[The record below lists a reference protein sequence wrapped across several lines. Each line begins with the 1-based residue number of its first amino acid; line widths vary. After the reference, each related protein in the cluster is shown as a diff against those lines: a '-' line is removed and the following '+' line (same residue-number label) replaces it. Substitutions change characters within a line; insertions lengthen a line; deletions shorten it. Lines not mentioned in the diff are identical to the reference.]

1 MSLFEGF
8 DRMRLVKV
16 GPSLRERLER
26 WVAARYH
33 GAVVA
38 RLTHLRR
45 QLERDMAP
53 QPWTALEAPAV
64 FLLSEACDALALAEE
79 ERAGMLGPEGMR
91 TLADVLE
98 TRVYPREAASPVN
111 ECQVQ
116 TLGCVREHCR
126 ISLGTYRAL
135 CPLWSDETLRLD
147 LADLVARGLL
157 TKNGTYYT
165 MNDERLG
172 GLRWRNA
179 GQRNGGDGTN
189 ACPMAPW

>member
-16 GPSLRERLER
+16 GPSLRERLEWKIAGWHHR
-26 WVAARYH
+26 T
-33 GAVVA
+33 VVA

-64 FLLSEACDALALAEE
+64 LLLSEACDALALAEE
-79 ERAGMLGPEGMR
+79 ERAGVLGPEGVR
-91 TLADVLE
+91 ALADVLE
-98 TRVYPREAASPVN
+98 TRVYPRDAASLVN
-111 ECQVQ
+111 ERQAQ
-116 TLGCVREHCR
+116 ALRCVRERGR
-126 ISLGTYRAL
+126 IDLGTYRAL

-165 MNDERLG
+165 MNDE
-172 GLRWRNA
+172 
-179 GQRNGGDGTN
+179 
-189 ACPMAPW
+189 PMNDSEG

>member
-1 MSLFEGF
+1 
-8 DRMRLVKV
+8 MR
-16 GPSLRERLER
+16 R
-26 WVAARYH
+26 
-33 GAVVA
+33 AV
-38 RLTHLRR
+38 
-45 QLERDMAP
+45 
-53 QPWTALEAPAV
+53 
-64 FLLSEACDALALAEE
+64 ALAEE
-79 ERAGMLGPEGMR
+79 ERAGVLGPEGLR

-98 TRVYPREAASPVN
+98 TRVYPRDAASPVN
-111 ECQVQ
+111 ERQAQ
-116 TLGCVREHCR
+116 ALRCVRERGR
-126 ISLGTYRAL
+126 IGLGTYRAL

-179 GQRNGGDGTN
+179 GQRNGRDGTS